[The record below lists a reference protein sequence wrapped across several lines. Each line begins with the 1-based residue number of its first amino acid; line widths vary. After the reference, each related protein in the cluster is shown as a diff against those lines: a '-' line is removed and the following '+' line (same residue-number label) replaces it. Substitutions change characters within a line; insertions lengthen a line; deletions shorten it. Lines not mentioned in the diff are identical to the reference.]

1 MIQLIEQARDVTK
14 HAYAPYSTYH
24 VGAALLFQD
33 GSVIRG
39 VNVENAAYSVTNCAE
54 RSAIFS
60 AISQGKNLKEVVA
73 VAVVADGVRI
83 GSPCGVCRQAMAEF
97 FAPGTPVFLSLMSG
111 NDFITTSV
119 AELLPLAF
127 TQQDM
132 YE

>member
-1 MIQLIEQARDVTK
+1 MIRLIKQARDVTK
-14 HAYAPYSTYH
+14 FAYAPYSNYH

-33 GSVIRG
+33 GSVVCG
-39 VNVENAAYSVTNCAE
+39 VNIENASYSVTNCAE

-60 AISQGKNLKEVVA
+60 AISQGKQMKEVIA
-73 VAVVADGVRI
+73 IAVVADGVRI

-97 FAPGTPVFLSLMSG
+97 LAPKTPVYLSLLTG
-111 NDFITTSV
+111 TDILTTSV
-119 AELLPLAF
+119 EQLLPLAF

>member
-1 MIQLIEQARDVTK
+1 MIQLIDQAREVTK
-14 HAYAPYSTYH
+14 NAYAPYSNYH

-33 GSVIRG
+33 GSVVRG
-39 VNVENAAYSVTNCAE
+39 VNIENASYSVTNCAE

-60 AISQGKNLKEVVA
+60 AISQGKNMKEVIA

-97 FAPGTPVFLSLMSG
+97 FAPTTPVYLSLMQG
-111 NDFITTSV
+111 DEFTTTSV
-119 AELLPLAF
+119 AELLPFAF
-127 TQQDM
+127 NKQDM

>member
-1 MIQLIEQARDVTK
+1 MISLIEQARDVTK
-14 HAYAPYSTYH
+14 YAYAPYSNYH

-33 GSVIRG
+33 GSIVRG
-39 VNVENAAYSVTNCAE
+39 VNIENAAYSVTNCAE

-60 AISQGKNLKEVVA
+60 AISQGKDMKHVVG

-97 FAPGTPVFLSLMSG
+97 FAPQTPVYLALMTGSE
-111 NDFITTSV
+111 FTTTSV
-119 AELLPLAF
+119 EALLPLAF

>member
-1 MIQLIEQARDVTK
+1 MIQLIDQAREVTK
-14 HAYAPYSTYH
+14 YAYAPYSNYH

-33 GSVIRG
+33 GSVVRG
-39 VNVENAAYSVTNCAE
+39 VNIENAAYSVTNCAE

-60 AISQGKNLKEVVA
+60 AISQGKNMKEVIA

-97 FAPGTPVFLSLMSG
+97 FAPTTPVYLSLMQG
-111 NDFITTSV
+111 DEFTTTSV

>member
-39 VNVENAAYSVTNCAE
+39 VNIENASYSVTNCAE

-60 AISQGKNLKEVVA
+60 AISQGKNMKQVVA

-97 FAPGTPVFLSLMSG
+97 LSPSTPVYLSLMSG
-111 NDFITTSV
+111 NEFNTTTV
-119 AELLPLAF
+119 AELLPFAF

>member
-1 MIQLIEQARDVTK
+1 MIQLIEQARDVTQYS
-14 HAYAPYSTYH
+14 YAPYSKYH

-39 VNVENAAYSVTNCAE
+39 VNIENASYSVTNCAE

-60 AISQGKNLKEVVA
+60 AISQGKNMQEVVA

-97 FAPGTPVFLSLMSG
+97 LAPSTPVYLSLMSG
-111 NDFITTSV
+111 NDFNTTTV
-119 AELLPLAF
+119 AALLPFAF

>member
-1 MIQLIEQARDVTK
+1 MIQLIDQAREVTK
-14 HAYAPYSTYH
+14 YAYAPYSNYH

-33 GSVIRG
+33 GSVVRG
-39 VNVENAAYSVTNCAE
+39 VNIENASYSVTNCAE

-60 AISQGKNLKEVVA
+60 AISQGKNMQEVIA

-97 FAPGTPVFLSLMSG
+97 FAPTTPVYLSLMQG
-111 NDFITTSV
+111 DEFTTTSV
-119 AELLPLAF
+119 AELLPFAF
-127 TQQDM
+127 NKQDM

>member
-14 HAYAPYSTYH
+14 HAYAPYSAYH

>member
-1 MIQLIEQARDVTK
+1 MISLIEQARDVTK
-14 HAYAPYSTYH
+14 YAYAPYSNYH

-33 GSVIRG
+33 GSIVRG
-39 VNVENAAYSVTNCAE
+39 VNIENAAYSVTNCAE

-60 AISQGKNLKEVVA
+60 AISQGKDMKDVVG

-97 FAPGTPVFLSLMSG
+97 FAPQTPVYLALMTGSE
-111 NDFITTSV
+111 FTTTSV
-119 AELLPLAF
+119 EALLPLAF

>member
-1 MIQLIEQARDVTK
+1 MIQLIHQAREVAK

-33 GSVIRG
+33 GSVVSG
-39 VNVENAAYSVTNCAE
+39 VNVENASYSVTNCAE

-60 AISQGKNLKEVVA
+60 AISQGKPMNEVVA

-97 FAPGTPVFLSLMSG
+97 FAPNTPVYLALMSG
-111 NDFITTSV
+111 TEFTTTSV
-119 AELLPLAF
+119 GELLPLAF
-127 TQQDM
+127 TKQDM

>member
-39 VNVENAAYSVTNCAE
+39 VNIENAAYSVTNCAE

-60 AISQGKNLKEVVA
+60 AISQGKNMQEVVA

-119 AELLPLAF
+119 AELLPFAF

>member
-1 MIQLIEQARDVTK
+1 
-14 HAYAPYSTYH
+14 
-24 VGAALLFQD
+24 
-33 GSVIRG
+33 
-39 VNVENAAYSVTNCAE
+39 
-54 RSAIFS
+54 
-60 AISQGKNLKEVVA
+60 

-127 TQQDM
+127 TQQDL

>member
-1 MIQLIEQARDVTK
+1 MIQLIDQAREVSK
-14 HAYAPYSTYH
+14 YAYAPYSNYH

-39 VNVENAAYSVTNCAE
+39 VNVENASYGVTNCAE

-60 AISQGKNLKEVVA
+60 AISQGKQMNEVIA
-73 VAVVADGVRI
+73 VAVVASGVRI

-97 FAPGTPVFLSLMSG
+97 FAPNTPVYIALMSG
-111 NDFITTSV
+111 ADFTTTTV
-119 AELLPLAF
+119 AALLPLAF
-127 TQQDM
+127 TKQDL

>member
-1 MIQLIEQARDVTK
+1 MIQLIDQAREVTK
-14 HAYAPYSTYH
+14 NAYAPYSNYH

-33 GSVIRG
+33 GSVVRG
-39 VNVENAAYSVTNCAE
+39 VNIENASYSVTNCAE

-60 AISQGKNLKEVVA
+60 AISQGKNMKEVIA

-97 FAPGTPVFLSLMSG
+97 FAPTTPVYLSLMQG
-111 NDFITTSV
+111 DEFTTTSV